1 MGNMLF
7 RGGALLPGMMALFL
21 VVVDPALAQDGYPT
35 RPVHMVVSSSP
46 GGGTDAT
53 ARIVAPKLAELL
65 GQQVVIENRPG
76 ASSQIG
82 GENVA
87 RSAPDGYTLL
97 MTASSLVVVQSTYR
111 KPRINPLRDLAPIT
125 QVVVVPQM
133 LAAHASI
140 PAKNLK
146 ELISFIKARPGKVD
160 YSAGNY
166 GGQPHV
172 TMVLFLT
179 TAKLDATFVPYKS
192 GNAGMVDA
200 LSGHVPLMLGNVL
213 ATLPHVRAGRLR
225 AYGVTSPKRT
235 VTAPDIPTIA
245 EGGLPGYES
254 EQWFGVLAPAAT
266 PRPIINRLH
275 GDLLRV
281 IRDEHVRTRFLADGG
296 ETAWSTTPEA
306 FADFIRAENAK
317 WAKVVKD
324 AQLKPQ

>member
-1 MGNMLF
+1 MKFKQLTSEMLTLILVAWF
-7 RGGALLPGMMALFL
+7 PGL
-21 VVVDPALAQDGYPT
+21 VVAQDSYPV

-65 GQQVVIENRPG
+65 GQQVVVENRPG

-97 MTASSLVVVQSTYR
+97 MTASSLVVVQSTYL

-133 LAAHASI
+133 LAAHASL
-140 PAKNLK
+140 PARNLK
-146 ELISFIKARPGKVD
+146 ELIAFIKAHPGKID

-179 TAKLDATFVPYKS
+179 MAKLDAHFVPYKS
-192 GNAGMVDA
+192 GNAGLVDA

-213 ATLPHVRAGRLR
+213 STLSHVRGGKLR

-235 VTAPDIPTIA
+235 ATAPDIPTIA
-245 EGGLPGYES
+245 EGGVPGYES
-254 EQWFGVLAPAAT
+254 EQWFGLLAPAAT

-275 GDLLRV
+275 RDLLR
-281 IRDEHVRTRFLADGG
+281 IIQDEQVKQRFLADGG
-296 ETAWSTTPEA
+296 DATWSATPEA
-306 FADFIRAENAK
+306 FAAFIQAENAK
-317 WAKVVKD
+317 WAKVVKE
-324 AQLKPQ
+324 AGLKPQ

>member
-1 MGNMLF
+1 MGNMWF
-7 RGGALLPGMMALFL
+7 RGGALLPVMTALFL
-21 VVVDPALAQDGYPT
+21 VVVDPAQAQDGYPT

-179 TAKLDATFVPYKS
+179 MAGLDATFVPYKS

-281 IRDEHVRTRFLADGG
+281 IRDEQVRTRFLTDGG
-296 ETAWSTTPEA
+296 ETAWSPTPEA
-306 FADFIRAENAK
+306 FSDFIRAENAK
-317 WAKVVKD
+317 WSRVVKD

>member
-1 MGNMLF
+1 MKNKQFQGF
-7 RGGALLPGMMALFL
+7 RLLSLLAA
-21 VVVDPALAQDGYPT
+21 ALAMASAAAQDAYPV
-35 RPVHMVVSSSP
+35 RPVHLIVSSSP

-53 ARIVAPKLAELL
+53 ARIIAPGLGELL
-65 GQQVVIENRPG
+65 GQQIVVENRPG

-125 QVVVVPQM
+125 QVVVVPQL

-140 PAKNLK
+140 PAKNLR
-146 ELISFIKARPGKVD
+146 ELIAFIKARPGKVD

-179 TAKLDATFVPYKS
+179 MAKLDAVFVPYKS
-192 GNAGMVDA
+192 GNAGLVDA

-213 ATLPHVRAGRLR
+213 AALPHVRAGRLR
-225 AYGVTSPKRT
+225 AYGVTSPKRAT
-235 VTAPDIPTIA
+235 FVPDIPTVA
-245 EGGLPGYES
+245 EGGVPGYES

-275 GDLLRV
+275 RDLLRV
-281 IRDEHVRTRFLADGG
+281 IQSEQTKKRFLTDGG
-296 ETAWSTTPEA
+296 EATWSNTPED
-306 FADFIRAENAK
+306 FAEFIRAENAK
-317 WAKVVKD
+317 WAKVVKE
-324 AQLKPQ
+324 AGIKPQ

>member
-1 MGNMLF
+1 MKNKQFQGF
-7 RGGALLPGMMALFL
+7 RLLSLLAA
-21 VVVDPALAQDGYPT
+21 ALAMAPAAAQDAYPV
-35 RPVHMVVSSSP
+35 RPVHLIVSSSP

-53 ARIVAPKLAELL
+53 ARIIAPGLGELL
-65 GQQVVIENRPG
+65 GQQIVVENRPG

-111 KPRINPLRDLAPIT
+111 KPRINPLRDLTPIT
-125 QVVVVPQM
+125 QVVVVPQL

-140 PAKNLK
+140 PAKNLR
-146 ELISFIKARPGKVD
+146 ELIAFIKARPGKVD

-179 TAKLDATFVPYKS
+179 MAKLDAVFVPYKS
-192 GNAGMVDA
+192 GNAGLVDA

-213 ATLPHVRAGRLR
+213 AALPHVRAGRLR
-225 AYGVTSPKRT
+225 AYGVTSPKRAT
-235 VTAPDIPTIA
+235 FVPDIPTVA
-245 EGGLPGYES
+245 EGGVPGYES

-275 GDLLRV
+275 RDLLRV
-281 IRDEHVRTRFLADGG
+281 IQNEQTKKRFLTDGG
-296 ETAWSTTPEA
+296 EATWSNTPED
-306 FADFIRAENAK
+306 FAEFIRAENAK
-317 WAKVVKD
+317 WAKVVKE
-324 AQLKPQ
+324 AGIKPQ